1 MVREA
6 DVRLLFIAIA
16 VLLVSYRPAIA
27 APSKK
32 TATAFVREMDAVV
45 KAGDVAIQTGTNQ
58 ALHDHSKRVHILKNK
73 AAALFVPAEPSGA
86 CDFAAH
92 SASQLWTQR
101 LLQFQ
106 KPTNAGYGFIK
117 RASEDYQDNLGMCK
131 EAVGKLK

>member
-1 MVREA
+1 MRS
-6 DVRLLFIAIA
+6 LLITI
-16 VLLVSYRPAIA
+16 VLVLASYCAALA

-32 TATAFVREMDAVV
+32 AAQAFVKEMEAAV
-45 KAGDVAIQTGTNQ
+45 KAGDMAIQTGTNQ

-86 CDFAAH
+86 CDFAAR

-106 KPTNAGYGFIK
+106 KPSNVGYGFIK
-117 RASEDYQDNLGMCK
+117 RASEDYQDNLGLCK
-131 EAVGKLK
+131 ESIGGLK